1 MPSDI
6 ILIML
11 YEIPCKMSLGL
22 NHHFLTTSQN
32 VEQHLRSQSLISY
45 SAFRLFRSTVVSSS
59 FHIVAN
65 VFGLGVR
72 AGFGAQNCQPA
83 LHLNRSTKLQ
93 VCTSPRLT
101 QNPCV
106 CCATNIQR

>member
-59 FHIVAN
+59 FYIVAN
-65 VFGLGVR
+65 GYVQVSGTVCVR
-72 AGFGAQNCQPA
+72 FHVRRTREIGREPADRIPPDVALKFAQCYS
-83 LHLNRSTKLQ
+83 LFFS
-93 VCTSPRLT
+93 
-101 QNPCV
+101 
-106 CCATNIQR
+106 

>member
-65 VFGLGVR
+65 VSGLCDG
-72 AGFGAQNCQPA
+72 GAIEAQIFNFVQK
-83 LHLNRSTKLQ
+83 LNRRNTVELRSFAPL
-93 VCTSPRLT
+93 L
-101 QNPCV
+101 QNPC
-106 CCATNIQR
+106 